1 MDRISA
7 CAVVG
12 WQSCQRLGPV
22 WPGRHSSAVAH
33 TWGLGDPAGGSPP
46 GSGRLPSQASW
57 SFVTGSWIAA
67 GGLRCPGLMRDDA
80 EDAAGAAAVLD
91 DRIGLAALE
100 SCQVGAL
107 AIC

>member
-33 TWGLGDPAGGSPP
+33 TWASAIQLADLRRVVGDCRP
-46 GSGRLPSQASW
+46 RASW
-57 SFVTGSWIAA
+57 SFVTRSWIAA